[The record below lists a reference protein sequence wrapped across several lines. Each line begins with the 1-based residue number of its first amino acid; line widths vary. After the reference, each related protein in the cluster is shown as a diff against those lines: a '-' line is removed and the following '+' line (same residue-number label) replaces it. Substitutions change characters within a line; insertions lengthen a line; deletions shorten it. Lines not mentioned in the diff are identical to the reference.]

1 MTNHEPQPRPN
12 RPAARKMSPGRLSSR
27 RGAVMVEFSLTFVL
41 FFLVTVVAVMDFGRG
56 IWAYNL
62 VAHGAR
68 HGARFAMVGGANS
81 STPATAAAVEAV
93 VRGHS
98 FILDQTKLTVNT
110 TWVDAGKSRGTEVD
124 VHVAYDFV
132 PALGI
137 FQPGTVKVGSR
148 SRKVIT
154 N

>member
-1 MTNHEPQPRPN
+1 MTDYEQQPRPI
-12 RPAARKMSPGRLSSR
+12 RPAARKTPPGRLSSR
-27 RGAVMVEFSLTFVL
+27 RGAVMVEFSLTWVL
-41 FFLVTVVAVMDFGRG
+41 FFLITVVAVMDFGRA
-56 IWAYNL
+56 IWSYNI

-81 STPATAAAVEAV
+81 NTPATAAAVEAV
-93 VRGHS
+93 VRKQS

-110 TWVDAGKSRGTEVD
+110 TWVDAGKSRGSEVD
-124 VHVAYDFV
+124 VQVLYDFV